1 MESLQQEHS
10 APGVKQQ
17 LAAMRMLFADGSPG
31 QVLPTNPAAVRDP
44 KHLV

>member
-17 LAAMRMLFADGSPG
+17 LAAMRMLFG
-31 QVLPTNPAAVRDP
+31 
-44 KHLV
+44 

>member
-17 LAAMRMLFADGSPG
+17 LAAMRMLFGWRITG